1 MKKNWEIVRLGDL
14 CESDLGKTLNKSHDT
29 GNFHPY
35 LCSINVL
42 WDKIDLSTLKEAR
55 FNENEIEKYSVQKG
69 DLLICEGGDIGRC
82 AIWEKEES
90 FLYQNAIHRVRFNDR
105 INPRYC
111 LYYLKHLK
119 DTGTLDSRYGKGVTI
134 KHLVKSSL
142 HSIPIP
148 VPPLPVQARIV
159 DELDCLQGILSKK
172 RQQLAEYH
180 SLAQAIFHQMF
191 GDPVVNEKG
200 WEVKRLGE
208 VCELKS
214 GFAFKSSLFKTE
226 GLPILR
232 ISNIQHDG
240 ISTNGLAFFAK
251 EDYKEDLEK
260 YKVLPGD
267 TLIALSGATT
277 GKVGYNKIH
286 ENFYLNQRVA
296 ICREKHLCNRHFI
309 FFILKEMSKHILE
322 MAGGAAQ
329 PNIST
334 KQIGLLTIPIPPL
347 PLQQSFANRIAV
359 INNQCESLNK
369 SIHEMETLLATRM
382 DMLLNID

>member
-208 VCELKS
+208 VCELKAGKNIKAS
-214 GFAFKSSLFKTE
+214 DLKKSHIEGTYPCYGGNDIRGYINRYSHIENHIIIGRQGALCGNVVYACAPFYATEHAVVVTIKQTMQELWLFYTLKYLNLNQYAK
-226 GLPILR
+226 GVAQP
-232 ISNIQHDG
+232 
-240 ISTNGLAFFAK
+240 GLAVGT
-251 EDYKEDLEK
+251 LN
-260 YKVLPGD
+260 KV
-267 TLIALSGATT
+267 
-277 GKVGYNKIH
+277 
-286 ENFYLNQRVA
+286 F
-296 ICREKHLCNRHFI
+296 
-309 FFILKEMSKHILE
+309 
-322 MAGGAAQ
+322 
-329 PNIST
+329 
-334 KQIGLLTIPIPPL
+334 IPIPPSH
-347 PLQQSFANRIAV
+347 LQEEFISYVNI
-359 INNQCESLNK
+359 IHNQCERLAL
-369 SIHEMETLLATRM
+369 SIHETEDLLACRMETLLACRM
-382 DMLLNID
+382 ETLLNCPQA

>member
-1 MKKNWEIVRLGDL
+1 MERNESTSKNWEIMKLGEICEIRNGKDHKKVNTANGKYPIYGSGGIMGYANEYL
-14 CESDLGKTLNKSHDT
+14 CPEGTTIIGRKGSINKPLYVPCKFWNIDT
-29 GNFHPY
+29 AFGLVPRNNCEPRFLYY
-35 LCSINVL
+35 LCSSINFN
-42 WDKIDLSTLKEAR
+42 KYNKST
-55 FNENEIEKYSVQKG
+55 
-69 DLLICEGGDIGRC
+69 
-82 AIWEKEES
+82 
-90 FLYQNAIHRVRFNDR
+90 
-105 INPRYC
+105 
-111 LYYLKHLK
+111 
-119 DTGTLDSRYGKGVTI
+119 TLPS
-134 KHLVKSSL
+134 LVKSEL
-142 HSIPIP
+142 IKIPIP

-260 YKVLPGD
+260 YRVLPGD

-277 GKVGYNKIH
+277 GKVGYNKTH

-359 INNQCESLNK
+359 INNQCKSLNK

>member
-1 MKKNWEIVRLGDL
+1 MERKDWKVLKLGDFCDLKAGKNVKVSEIKQECDEINKYPCYGGNGIRGYIKKYSHCLIYPIIGRQGAL
-14 CESDLGKTLNKSHDT
+14 CGNVTLAKAPFYATEHAVVVKPRSETNITWLYYKLRSLNLNQYAQGVAQPGLAVSTLNK
-29 GNFHPY
+29 
-35 LCSINVL
+35 
-42 WDKIDLSTLKEAR
+42 
-55 FNENEIEKYSVQKG
+55 
-69 DLLICEGGDIGRC
+69 
-82 AIWEKEES
+82 
-90 FLYQNAIHRVRFNDR
+90 
-105 INPRYC
+105 
-111 LYYLKHLK
+111 
-119 DTGTLDSRYGKGVTI
+119 
-134 KHLVKSSL
+134 
-142 HSIPIP
+142 IPIP
-148 VPPLPVQARIV
+148 FPPLPVQARIV

-260 YKVLPGD
+260 YRVLPGD

-277 GKVGYNKIH
+277 GKVGYNKTH